1 MHILIVRFASVVHLT
16 RFITAHYGYYYDE
29 SPLSLRNVENVTD
42 LQKPYELNLNNSC
55 KYEVSL

>member
-1 MHILIVRFASVVHLT
+1 MHILVVRFASVVHLT

-29 SPLSLRNVENVTD
+29 SPLSLRYVENVTD

-55 KYEVSL
+55 E